1 MSDGSSE
8 NVLGDVADGAVV
20 ITGAGGSI
28 GTALAVTF
36 GGLGLPLVLSDYD
49 EFNMAMTGAQ
59 AMAAGATDVRTVTGD
74 AGDPEVAATLVDA
87 CEDHGGPAVAVFNAG
102 ICVPG
107 LTWEQPLEM
116 WQRQVDVNYW
126 GPVHGVRAVVPAMLA
141 RGSGHTFAV
150 ASGAGLVA
158 PPGMGAYV
166 SSKHAVVGLMESLHH
181 ELARVVAAGGGAGPV
196 RASVVCPGNIATNIA
211 DNSLLSLNLE
221 PDEVELAGVAADVD
235 AASRAGVDA
244 GASPQ
249 TVADAV
255 LDAVR
260 TGRFWVLPQP
270 EVALG
275 ALDRYQRLADGGPP
289 VDLLPPA

>member
-8 NVLGDVADGAVV
+8 NMLGDVADGAVV
-20 ITGAGGSI
+20 ITGAGGTI

-49 EFNMAMTGAQ
+49 EFNMAMAGAQ
-59 AMAAGATDVRTVTGD
+59 AMAAGATDVRTVVGD

-107 LTWEQPLEM
+107 LTWEQPLEV

-158 PPGMGAYV
+158 PPIM
-166 SSKHAVVGLMESLHH
+166 
-181 ELARVVAAGGGAGPV
+181 R
-196 RASVVCPGNIATNIA
+196 
-211 DNSLLSLNLE
+211 
-221 PDEVELAGVAADVD
+221 
-235 AASRAGVDA
+235 
-244 GASPQ
+244 
-249 TVADAV
+249 
-255 LDAVR
+255 
-260 TGRFWVLPQP
+260 
-270 EVALG
+270 
-275 ALDRYQRLADGGPP
+275 
-289 VDLLPPA
+289 